1 MYYIYHIKGVKIGC
15 TGNAKRRVKEQGHTE
30 YEILETHTDIV
41 TASEREIQLQKE
53 YGYEIDDTPYHISV
67 ENLSKGWNT
76 ENSRYANSCRKNN
89 GHNTPTPIKVFK
101 SGTIV
106 GEYPSISEAGRS
118 LSISKANITATL
130 KGIYSQMNGYTFER
144 A

>member
-15 TGNAKRRVKEQGHTE
+15 TSNIKRRVKEQGYTE
-30 YEILETHTDIV
+30 YEILETHTDII
-41 TASEREIQLQKE
+41 TASERELQLQKQ
-53 YGYEIDDTPYHISV
+53 YGYEVDDSLYHISIQ
-67 ENLSKGWNT
+67 NLSKAWNT
-76 ENSRYANSCRKNN
+76 ENSRYANSCRKIN

-106 GEYPSISEAGRS
+106 GEYPSISEAARR
-118 LSISKANITATL
+118 LSISKANINATL
-130 KGIYSQMNGYTFER
+130 KGIYTQMNGYTFEK